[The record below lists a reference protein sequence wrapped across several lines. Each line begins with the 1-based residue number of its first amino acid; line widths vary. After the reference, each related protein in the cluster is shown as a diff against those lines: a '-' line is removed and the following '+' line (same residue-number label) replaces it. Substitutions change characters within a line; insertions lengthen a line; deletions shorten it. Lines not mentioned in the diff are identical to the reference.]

1 MTPLSVCAPEPRTP
15 LMPGGVATLSR
26 IDDPNPRVLVAIA
39 NYGEGNR
46 RYLDQLLAEYRAMPF
61 PVDVVV
67 LSNIPKDLGDDVEVK
82 VGLPGKD
89 PWSLPFGHKQLFA
102 DRIEQYDAFI
112 YSEDDILVSERNIRA
127 FLEVTP
133 KLQDDEIAGFMRIE
147 THPDGRKSYDMIHAF
162 FRWAPLSARF
172 RNGELYAHLTNEHAA
187 AYILTRD
194 HLRRAIDS
202 GGFLVPPHQHRYD
215 LLCTAATDPY
225 TQCGITKLLP
235 LDRLADFEVR
245 HLPNKY
251 LGVFGVEEPELAE
264 QIDELR
270 AIARSGQAPTPW
282 IEIETKLPGGSA
294 SKPVHDKPDAALL
307 ERVPAQAKT
316 VLVIGCGDGR
326 TEASLIAR
334 GAAVTALPVD
344 PVVGR
349 NAATRGVEVLP
360 PDPDAAERALG
371 SRRFDLVIFPDVLHL
386 VAEPVALLR
395 RFAGCVAEGGA
406 VLISAPNT
414 ADMTMRMA
422 RLRGEAGYCDLGDF
436 ERAGLHATNR
446 RILRQWLREAGLE
459 TTGAHPDMTDKR
471 QKLARAS
478 AGLGTDL
485 LANRWLLQAQ
495 PAAVT
500 LAT

>member
-1 MTPLSVCAPEPRTP
+1 
-15 LMPGGVATLSR
+15 LSR
-26 IDDPNPRVLVAIA
+26 TVPDHPRVLVAIA

-67 LSNIPKDLGDDVEVK
+67 LSNIPKDLGEGVEVK
-82 VGLPGKD
+82 VGLPSKN

-112 YSEDDILVSERNIRA
+112 YSEDDILVTENNIRA

-133 KLQDDEIAGFMRIE
+133 TLEDDEIAGFMRIE

-162 FRWAPLSARF
+162 FRWDPASARL
-172 RNGELYAHLTNEHAA
+172 RGGELYAHLTNEHAA

-225 TQCGITKLLP
+225 TQCGMTKLLP

-251 LGVFGVEEPELAE
+251 VGIYGVEGPALAE
-264 QIDELR
+264 QIDALR
-270 AIARSGQAPTPW
+270 AIAQSGQAPTPW
-282 IEIETKLPGGSA
+282 IEIETRLPGGGA
-294 SKPVHDKPDAALL
+294 SKPVHDQPDDALL
-307 ERVPAQAKT
+307 ATVPSDAKS

-326 TEASLIAR
+326 TEAAMIAG

-349 NAATRGVEVLP
+349 NAAARGVEVLP
-360 PDPDAAERALG
+360 ADPAEAERVLG
-371 SRRFDLVIFPDVLHL
+371 SRPFDVVAFPDVLHL

-395 RFAGCVAEGGA
+395 RFARCVAEGGT
-406 VLISAPNT
+406 VLVSAPNT
-414 ADMTMRMA
+414 ADMKMRMA
-422 RLRGEAGYCDLGDF
+422 KLRGGAGYRELGDF

-446 RILRQWLREAGLE
+446 RVLRQWLREAGL
-459 TTGAHPDMTDKR
+459 TTTRVQPEMTDKR

-478 AGLGTDL
+478 AGLGAAL
-485 LANRWLLQAQ
+485 LANRWLLQAK
-495 PAAVT
+495 PAAT
-500 LAT
+500 PAAS